1 MYLGESMKITK
12 DMIRM
17 TAGNDSDM
25 LIEAIKQGKISNI
38 YELCEEIKKTEVWRQ
53 WEYKKTR

>member
-1 MYLGESMKITK
+1 MKVTK
-12 DMIRM
+12 DMLRM

-25 LIEAIKQGKISNI
+25 LLEAIKAGKISNI

-53 WEYKKTR
+53 WKYEKTR